1 MKEMNKQKI
10 NVREIKKQKINMR
23 EMCTATEF
31 GIECDRQKAETGRQ
45 AGPLA
50 IRSKLQS
57 WTN

>member
-10 NVREIKKQKINMR
+10 NVREIKKQKINVR
-23 EMCTATEF
+23 EMCTATES